1 MNPHGDEAI
10 QDSVPLRLIKPTL
23 ALEPNSLDGGPPQ
36 EVLVVEVV
44 HGIVEVGVTFSVQTI
59 HDTGILGIRVDDV
72 GAGMRVPSL
81 VGTGYVELGDAVGVL
96 GNARHSD
103 EEMRS
108 WLKEARFGGFGRRA
122 DDELSP

>member
-1 MNPHGDEAI
+1 M
-10 QDSVPLRLIKPTL
+10 
-23 ALEPNSLDGGPPQ
+23 
-36 EVLVVEVV
+36 
-44 HGIVEVGVTFSVQTI
+44 HGIVDIGVTFPIQTVD
-59 HDTGILGIRVDDV
+59 DTRVPGVWVDDV
-72 GAGMRVPSL
+72 GTRVRVPSL
-81 VGTGYVELGDAVGVL
+81 VGARYVHLSNTIRVL